1 MSLGATCIKSALAR
15 SEAALIGY
23 LPVGFPT
30 VDQSIEAGKI
40 LADEGFDMIELGFPY
55 SDPGMDGPVIQR
67 ATEQALREGVHLTDL
82 LRATEELSNYGI
94 TVSSMTYWNPVFWYG
109 VDRFAHDFAAA
120 GGAGLI
126 TPDLPPEEGAEWEA
140 AADANDLD
148 RIYLVAPSSPEHR
161 LKKIID
167 HHRGWIYAASTMGV
181 TGTRTSVD
189 DAARDLVARTRAA
202 GADLVCVGL
211 GVSTGAQAREIA
223 QYADGVIIGSAL
235 VRHLFD
241 EGAGMKGLANL
252 AAELRSGAV
261 RSS

>member
-1 MSLGATCIKSALAR
+1 MSLGATCIEKALAR

-30 VDQSIEAGKI
+30 VDQSIEAGKV

-67 ATEQALREGVHLTDL
+67 ATEQALHAGVHLTDL

-109 VDRFAHDFAAA
+109 VEQFARDFASA

-126 TPDLPPEEGAEWEA
+126 TPDLPPEEGSEWEA
-140 AADANDLD
+140 AAETYDLD

-161 LKKIID
+161 LRKIVN

-189 DAARDLVARTRAA
+189 DAARELVARTRAA
-202 GADLVCVGL
+202 GADYVCVGL

-223 QYADGVIIGSAL
+223 AYADGVIVGSAL
-235 VRHLFD
+235 VRQLFAEAD
-241 EGAGMKGLANL
+241 GLSGLRAL